1 MGAHNPHHKDPASKL
16 MYQLCLSR
24 SITLADSFGKVSELP
39 WGNGYWQEDPS
50 WWGLYVALLDFSGKY

>member
-1 MGAHNPHHKDPASKL
+1 

-39 WGNGYWQEDPS
+39 WGNDYWQEDPS
-50 WWGLYVALLDFSGKY
+50 WRGLYVALLDFSGKY